1 VPTIPRGLEKQAT
14 TDEEI
19 FLECKERLRI
29 AVEAENENR
38 AKGVEAIAFRD
49 GLQWPDDLYNQRKID
64 KRPSLTINHTNT
76 FVRRVV
82 NNMRQERPRI
92 KVHPVGDGADV
103 AKAQVIAGLIRHIEN
118 ISNASIAYDTGGES
132 AVTIGWGY
140 WRVMTDYVKGDSFD
154 QELKIV
160 PIRNTFTVYLDPT
173 SVMPAGEDADW
184 AVITYKMKRQDY
196 KRAYPDADNIEFLR
210 TGNGDEMS
218 EWETK
223 DEIRLAE
230 YYRVR
235 KDNDTLYMMSNGM
248 TMFADQIEQL
258 AADLKAAKVTY
269 AMQAGKKISRPSTR
283 RTIEW
288 YRLNGQKVV
297 DKRTKGNDPLPD
309 QWIPIIRC
317 EGNVID
323 LNGRVRRKGMV
334 ADLMDPARMYN
345 YWRTMETELLALA
358 PKAPFIVAAG
368 QLDGHPE
375 WKDANQKP
383 YSALVYEPAFLEQ
396 PDGSKQLLPPPTRM
410 PPVPVPAGAVQAA
423 QGAQMDLMAV
433 AGMPHDPVADVPGA
447 VVSGIALQRRQ
458 ALSDIGHY
466 QYYDNQTRAIA
477 HTGKI
482 LLQLIPFYY
491 SMPRMQRIIGE
502 DGVPQMVG
510 INQPAPS
517 PSADAMTQ
525 IINDMTIGVYD
536 VVMDTGPGYETK
548 RLEGAESMVE
558 LLKTPLAEPIVKV
571 GSDIVV
577 RNMDFAGA
585 SDLADRLAPMS
596 PQGMAKQIQNLP
608 KEAQAIVQSLQQQ
621 NQQLSTQLQHMQ
633 LELKYKSAIEHGW
646 QQVEREKILS
656 KSHDTQVK
664 AETAVTDTHV
674 KAMTSRDV
682 AEINAAGRILDTHA
696 SAMHNER
703 AAEEMLRDA
712 DVAAHT
718 NEGIEEDDQ
727 RQISEALS
735 KRGHKA
741 TPDLV
746 RKVHDFH
753 RSLNGG

>member
-1 VPTIPRGLEKQAT
+1 MPTIPRDLEKQAT
-14 TDEEI
+14 TDKEI
-19 FLECKERLRI
+19 FNECRERLRI
-29 AVEAENENR
+29 ATEAENENR
-38 AKGVEAIAFRD
+38 AKGIDAQKFRD
-49 GLQWPDDLYNQRKID
+49 GFQWPDDLYNQRKID

-103 AKAQVIAGLIRHIEN
+103 AKANVISGLIRHIEN
-118 ISNASIAYDTGGES
+118 ISNASVAYDTGGES

-140 WRVMTDYVKGDSFD
+140 WRVMSDYLAPDSFD

-160 PIRNTFTVYLDPT
+160 PIRNTFTVYFDPT
-173 SVMPAGEDADW
+173 SVMPAGEDAEW
-184 AVITYKMKRQDY
+184 CILTYKMRRQDY
-196 KRAYPDADNIEFLR
+196 AREYPDADNVEFQR
-210 TGNGDEMS
+210 TGNGDEMA

-223 DEIRLAE
+223 EEIRLAE

-235 KDNDTLYMMSNGM
+235 KDSDTLYQMSNGM
-248 TMFADQIEQL
+248 ALFEDQIEEL
-258 AADLKAAKVTY
+258 SADLKAAKVVKVKGPG
-269 AMQAGKKISRPSTR
+269 GKVVSRPTVR
-283 RTIEW
+283 RSVEW
-288 YRLNGQKVV
+288 FRLNGQEVV
-297 DKRTKGNDPLPD
+297 DKRTRTEDPLPD
-309 QWIPIIRC
+309 QWIPVIRC

-323 LNGRVRRKGMV
+323 LNGTVRRKGMV

-383 YSALVYEPAFLEQ
+383 YSALVYEPAFVEQ
-396 PDGSKQLLPPPTRM
+396 PDGSKQVLPPPTRM
-410 PPVPVPAGAVQAA
+410 PAVPVPAGAVQAA
-423 QGAQMDLMAV
+423 QGAQQDLMAV

-447 VVSGIALQRRQ
+447 AISGVALQRRQ
-458 ALSDIGHY
+458 ALSDISHY

-491 SMPRMQRIIGE
+491 STARMQRIIGE

-510 INQPAPS
+510 INQQ
-517 PSADAMTQ
+517 TQ
-525 IINDMTIGVYD
+525 GVGPDGVALQAVKNDLSVGRYD

-571 GSDIVV
+571 GADIVV

-596 PQGMAKQIQNLP
+596 PQGMQKAIANLP
-608 KEAQAIVQSLQQQ
+608 KEAQGIVMTLQSQ
-621 NQQLSTQLQHMQ
+621 NQQLTTQLQHLQ
-633 LELKYKSAIEHGW
+633 LEIKYKSDIEHGW
-646 QQVEREKILS
+646 QQVEREKQHAHS
-656 KSHDTQVK
+656 KEVQVK
-664 AETAVTDTHV
+664 AETAITDTHT
-674 KAMTSRDV
+674 KAQTARDV
-682 AEINAAGRILDTHA
+682 AEINQAGKLIDSEAQRGHDRRAQDKELAAAA
-696 SAMHNER
+696 SAEKANG
-703 AAEEMLRDA
+703 AA
-712 DVAAHT
+712 
-718 NEGIEEDDQ
+718 
-727 RQISEALS
+727 
-735 KRGHKA
+735 K
-741 TPDLV
+741 
-746 RKVHDFH
+746 
-753 RSLNGG
+753 

>member
-1 VPTIPRGLEKQAT
+1 MPTIPRDLEKQAT
-14 TDEEI
+14 TDREI
-19 FLECKERLRI
+19 FNECRERLRI
-29 AVEAENENR
+29 ATEAENENR
-38 AKGVEAIAFRD
+38 AKGIDAQKFRD
-49 GLQWPDDLYNQRKID
+49 GFQWPDDLYNQRKID

-103 AKAQVIAGLIRHIEN
+103 SKANVISGLIRHIEN
-118 ISNASIAYDTGGES
+118 ISNASVAYDTGGES

-140 WRVMTDYVKGDSFD
+140 WRVMSDYLAPDSFD

-160 PIRNTFTVYLDPT
+160 PIRNTFTVYFDPT
-173 SVMPAGEDADW
+173 SVMPAGEDSEW
-184 AVITYKMKRQDY
+184 CILTYKMRRQDY
-196 KRAYPDADNIEFLR
+196 AREYPDADNVEFQR
-210 TGNGDEMS
+210 TGNGDEMA

-223 DEIRLAE
+223 EEIRLAE

-235 KDNDTLYMMSNGM
+235 KDSDTLYQMSNGM
-248 TMFADQIEQL
+248 ALFADQIDEL
-258 AADLKAAKVTY
+258 SADLSAAKVTKVKGPG
-269 AMQAGKKISRPSTR
+269 GKVVSRPTVR
-283 RTIEW
+283 RTVEW
-288 YRLNGQKVV
+288 FRLNGQEVV
-297 DKRTKGNDPLPD
+297 DKRTRSEDPLPD
-309 QWIPIIRC
+309 QWIPVIRC

-323 LNGRVRRKGMV
+323 LNGTVRRKGMV

-383 YSALVYEPAFLEQ
+383 YSALVYEPAFVEQ
-396 PDGSKQLLPPPTRM
+396 PDGSKQVLPPPTRM
-410 PPVPVPAGAVQAA
+410 PAVPVPAGAVQAA
-423 QGAQMDLMAV
+423 QGAQQDLMAV

-447 VVSGIALQRRQ
+447 AISGVALQRRQ
-458 ALSDIGHY
+458 ALSDISHY

-491 SMPRMQRIIGE
+491 STARMQRIIGE

-510 INQPAPS
+510 INQPQTQGVG
-517 PSADAMTQ
+517 ADGVAIQ
-525 IINDMTIGVYD
+525 AVKNDLSIGRYD

-571 GSDIVV
+571 GADIVV

-596 PQGMAKQIQNLP
+596 PQGMQKAIANLP
-608 KEAQAIVQSLQQQ
+608 KEAQGIVMTLQSQ
-621 NQQLSTQLQHMQ
+621 NQQLTTQLQHLQ
-633 LELKYKSAIEHGW
+633 LEIKYKSDIEHGW
-646 QQVEREKILS
+646 QQVEREKQHAHS
-656 KSHDTQVK
+656 KEVQVK
-664 AETAVTDTHV
+664 AETAQTDTYV
-674 KAMTSRDV
+674 KGQTARDV
-682 AEINAAGRILDTHA
+682 AEINQAGKLIDSEAQRGHDRRAQDKELAAAA
-696 SAMHNER
+696 SAEKANG
-703 AAEEMLRDA
+703 AA
-712 DVAAHT
+712 
-718 NEGIEEDDQ
+718 
-727 RQISEALS
+727 
-735 KRGHKA
+735 K
-741 TPDLV
+741 
-746 RKVHDFH
+746 
-753 RSLNGG
+753 